1 MCAFL
6 SSRITTFCKKC
17 PKVTPKGS
25 QKEAKS
31 HPNGGCP
38 TSQNIWFLQ
47 YGSPFWPFRLGFG
60 STCFLQCFSDTV
72 FFRFLA
78 TFEASGAKK
87 ASKMDEDSRGK
98 MPLKSTLSPKSSPGG
113 PREAQELQN
122 EAKVLPKGAKMEP
135 QGPQN

>member
-1 MCAFL
+1 MEDVRPLKTYGFYNTDHPFGHFGWASGAHVFYNAFRTL
-6 SSRITTFCKKC
+6 F
-17 PKVTPKGS
+17 
-25 QKEAKS
+25 
-31 HPNGGCP
+31 
-38 TSQNIWFLQ
+38 
-47 YGSPFWPFRLGFG
+47 
-60 STCFLQCFSDTV
+60 